1 MPRVTDTYRDS
12 RRRQI
17 IDSARE
23 SFQERGF
30 HATSMQDLFAASGL
44 TAGAVY
50 SYFKSKD
57 DLIVAIAE
65 DNMREVLARFGEVA
79 SHNKREN
86 ATDLLA
92 DALDVIRKQHQENQ
106 FAHVAVQVWAE
117 ALRNERV
124 RSQLSA
130 LLATLATD
138 LQSALRASGCVRADV
153 EGLAGALLAIIPGY
167 ILQLTVRG
175 DSAVKLVPDAIRTGI
190 IVKLE

>member
-30 HATSMQDLFAASGL
+30 QATSMQDLFAASGL

-86 ATDLLA
+86 VTDLLA

-106 FAHVAVQVWAE
+106 FAHVAVQVW
-117 ALRNERV
+117 
-124 RSQLSA
+124 
-130 LLATLATD
+130 
-138 LQSALRASGCVRADV
+138 
-153 EGLAGALLAIIPGY
+153 
-167 ILQLTVRG
+167 
-175 DSAVKLVPDAIRTGI
+175 
-190 IVKLE
+190 